1 MITKA
6 QIIDTLQGLPNKMT
20 LDQLIDKMIFVEK
33 VQNGLDDSKAGKVYS
48 KEQTKKKLSKWLK

>member
-33 VQNGLDDSKAGKVYS
+33 VQNGLDDSKTGKVFS

>member
-6 QIIDTLQGLPNKMT
+6 QIIDTLQRLPNKMT
-20 LDQLIDKMIFVEK
+20 LDQLIDKMIFVDK
-33 VQNGLDDSKAGKVYS
+33 VQNGLEDSKNGKINS